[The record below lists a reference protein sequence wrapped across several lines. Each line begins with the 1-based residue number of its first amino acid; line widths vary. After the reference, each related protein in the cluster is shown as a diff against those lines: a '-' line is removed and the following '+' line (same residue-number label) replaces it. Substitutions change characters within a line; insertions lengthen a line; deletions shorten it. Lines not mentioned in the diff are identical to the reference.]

1 MTEDMK
7 RERLQEILNDI
18 DEATLFDMMNERRD
32 AVGEDEMHYMG
43 DLNDHFRGYT
53 ASDLLDEISRD
64 FDKDDDYFVYDNY
77 ECLYV
82 SFNDLYD
89 YNDDG
94 DLIDYILE
102 NDEDFYNDDIREVLD
117 EETTDEDEEE

>member
-7 RERLQEILNDI
+7 RDRLQEILNDI

-32 AVGEDEMHYMG
+32 AVGEHEMHYMG
-43 DLNDHFRGYT
+43 DLDDHFRGYT

-64 FDKDDDYFVYDNY
+64 FDKDDDYFVYDDY
-77 ECLYV
+77 EFAYV

-89 YNDDG
+89 YNDDS

>member
-7 RERLQEILNDI
+7 RDRLLEILNDI

-32 AVGEDEMHYMG
+32 AVGEAEMHYMG
-43 DLNDHFRGYT
+43 DLDDHFKGYT
-53 ASDLLDEISRD
+53 ASDLLEDISRD

-77 ECLYV
+77 NFEYV

-89 YNDDG
+89 YNDD
-94 DLIDYILE
+94 DELIDYILE

-117 EETTDEDEEE
+117 EETDEEE